1 MIIRKSAGPTAPL
14 WCLTYS
20 DLLTNM
26 LCFFVMLLMFTTFGM
41 KKANRQQTQALTSA
55 FEQPMGTPQ
64 NKGVYQW
71 LVSGG
76 KGVLLLPNPRNVS
89 EIPRIVRRLKTQI
102 QGLNMRDQVFVAGES
117 DGVKIRMPAGAVFQ
131 GATASL
137 KSEGEQLLGALAT
150 VIGESKHF
158 VRIDS
163 HCDDRP
169 AKGSVYPSNWE
180 LSSARACSVLRFFT
194 EKKGLESGRFSA
206 QGFADSRPE
215 TDVVTEAD
223 RENNRRIEIVILAG
237 KPKSRREPQWE

>member
-1 MIIRKSAGPTAPL
+1 VVTRRSTGPTAPL

-41 KKANRQQTQALTSA
+41 KKANKQKSQALSSA
-55 FEQPMGTPQ
+55 FEQPMGTPRNQ
-64 NKGVYQW
+64 GVYQW

-102 QGLNMRDQVFVAGES
+102 QGLNMRDQVLVASES
-117 DGVKIRMPAGAVFQ
+117 DGVKIRMPAKAIFQ
-131 GATASL
+131 GGTASL
-137 KSEGEQLLGALAT
+137 KPEGEQILGALAT

-169 AKGSVYPSNWE
+169 AKSSVYPSNWE

-194 EKKGLESGRFSA
+194 EKKGLEPGRFSA

-215 TDVVTEAD
+215 TDGITEEG
-223 RENNRRIEIVILAG
+223 RENNRRVEIVILAG
-237 KPKSRREPQWE
+237 KPKARGEPQWE

>member
-1 MIIRKSAGPTAPL
+1 VINRRSTGPTAPL

-41 KKANRQQTQALTSA
+41 KKANRQESRALSTA
-55 FEQPMGTPQ
+55 FEQPMGTTQ

-89 EIPRIVRRLKTQI
+89 EVPRIVRRLKTQI
-102 QGLNMRDQVFVAGES
+102 QGLNMRDQVIVAGES
-117 DGVKIRMPAGAVFQ
+117 DGVKIRMPAKTVFQ
-131 GATASL
+131 GATATL
-137 KSEGEQLLGALAT
+137 KPEGEQILGALAA
-150 VIGESKHF
+150 VVGESKHF

-169 AKGSVYPSNWE
+169 AKSSAYPSNWE
-180 LSSARACSVLRFFT
+180 LSSARACSVLRYFT

-215 TDVVTEAD
+215 ADVITDAD

-237 KPKSRREPQWE
+237 KPKSRREAQWE